1 MRGTVRA
8 ETQRRAESEGYK
20 KPWKKTAEEK
30 RTGERDMIEL
40 GKKQKLQIVKEVK
53 FGVYLGD
60 EKEKVLLPK
69 KQVPAGAKSGDE
81 LEVFVY
87 RDSSD
92 RPIATVRT
100 PKLALGE
107 TAVLTVSD
115 VTDIGAFLDWGLEK
129 DLFLPFKQQTAK
141 VKPGEECLASLYI
154 DKSGRLCATMKVY
167 HHLQTDSPYRKD
179 DTVTGRVY
187 EISGNF
193 GTFVAVDDKYSALIP
208 KKEMY
213 GGKKYQVG
221 DMVTARVAGVK
232 EDGKLEL
239 AVRQKAY
246 LQMDE
251 DADRLMEIIEGF
263 GGVLPFSD
271 KAAPEVIRQ
280 ETGMSKNEFKRAL
293 GNLYKSRRVEIGEKS
308 VRKIK

>member
-1 MRGTVRA
+1 
-8 ETQRRAESEGYK
+8 
-20 KPWKKTAEEK
+20 
-30 RTGERDMIEL
+30 MIEL
-40 GKKQKLQIVKEVK
+40 GKRQKLKIVKEVE

-69 KQVPAGAKSGDE
+69 KQVLEGAKKDDE
-81 LEVFVY
+81 LEVFIY

-100 PKLALGE
+100 PKLMAGE
-107 TAVLTVSD
+107 TAVLSVSD

-141 VKPGEECLASLYI
+141 VKPGDECLVALYI
-154 DKSGRLCATMKVY
+154 DKSSRLCATMKVY
-167 HHLQTDSPYRKD
+167 HHLQTDSPYRKN

-187 EISGNF
+187 ELSGNF
-193 GTFVAVDDKYSALIP
+193 GAFVAVDDKYSALIP

-221 DMVTARVAGVK
+221 DMVTARVADVK

-246 LQMDE
+246 LQMEE
-251 DADRLMEIIEGF
+251 DADRLMGIIDSH
-263 GGVLPFSD
+263 GGVLSFSD
-271 KAAPEVIRQ
+271 KADPELIRR

-293 GNLYKSRRVEIGEKS
+293 GGLYKCRRVEIGESS

>member
-1 MRGTVRA
+1 
-8 ETQRRAESEGYK
+8 
-20 KPWKKTAEEK
+20 
-30 RTGERDMIEL
+30 MIEL
-40 GKKQKLQIVKEVK
+40 GKRQKLKIVKEVE

-69 KQVPAGAKSGDE
+69 KQVPEGAKKDDE
-81 LEVFVY
+81 LEVFIY

-100 PKLALGE
+100 PKLMAGE
-107 TAVLTVSD
+107 TAVLSVSD

-141 VKPGEECLASLYI
+141 VKPGDECLVALYI
-154 DKSGRLCATMKVY
+154 DKSSRLCATMKVY
-167 HHLQTDSPYRKD
+167 HHLQTDSPYRKNG
-179 DTVTGRVY
+179 TVTGRVY
-187 EISGNF
+187 ELSGNF
-193 GTFVAVDDKYSALIP
+193 GAFVAVDDKYSALIP

-221 DMVTARVAGVK
+221 DMVTARVADVK

-246 LQMDE
+246 LQMEE
-251 DADRLMEIIEGF
+251 DADRLMGIIDSH

-271 KAAPEVIRQ
+271 KADPELIRR

-293 GNLYKSRRVEIGEKS
+293 GGLYKCRRVEIGESS

>member
-1 MRGTVRA
+1 
-8 ETQRRAESEGYK
+8 
-20 KPWKKTAEEK
+20 
-30 RTGERDMIEL
+30 MIEL
-40 GKKQKLQIVKEVK
+40 GKRQKLKIVKEVE

-69 KQVPAGAKSGDE
+69 KQVPEGAKKDDE
-81 LEVFVY
+81 LEVFIY

-100 PKLALGE
+100 PKLMAGE
-107 TAVLTVSD
+107 TAVLSVSD

-141 VKPGEECLASLYI
+141 VKPGDECLVALYI
-154 DKSGRLCATMKVY
+154 DKSSRLCATMKVY
-167 HHLQTDSPYRKD
+167 HHLQTDSPYRKN

-187 EISGNF
+187 ELSGNF
-193 GTFVAVDDKYSALIP
+193 GAFVAVDDKYSALIP

-221 DMVTARVAGVK
+221 DMVTARVADVK

-246 LQMDE
+246 LQMEE
-251 DADRLMEIIEGF
+251 DADRLMGIIDRH

-271 KAAPEVIRQ
+271 KADPELIRR

-293 GNLYKSRRVEIGEKS
+293 GGLYKCRRVEIGESS